1 MRAKLTSKNQIA
13 IPKSVISAFEGTEY
27 FDVAEDD
34 GRIVLAPVSVGPA
47 ETASVGLA
55 ESISEKLANPG
66 LTPQDLLD
74 IVALARERRPDPAEA
89 DAVWEKIERLGI
101 TEQDVAD
108 AVEWAR
114 CG

>member
-1 MRAKLTSKNQIA
+1 MDNDS
-13 IPKSVISAFEGTEY
+13 PSGV
-27 FDVAEDD
+27 
-34 GRIVLAPVSVGPA
+34 APVNVGPA
-47 ETASVGLA
+47 ETASVSLA
-55 ESISEKLANPG
+55 ESISEKLAKPG
-66 LTPQDLLD
+66 LTRQDLLD

-114 CG
+114 RG

>member
-1 MRAKLTSKNQIA
+1 MLAKLTSKNQIT

-47 ETASVGLA
+47 EAPSTDRA
-55 ESISEKLANPG
+55 ESISERLAKPG
-66 LTPQDLLD
+66 LTRQDLVD

-101 TEQDVAD
+101 TEQDIAD

-114 CG
+114 RG